1 MKSKNK
7 LRKEY
12 LRKRENL
19 SLEFIKEKSKI
30 ITAKLKQYI
39 EKNNYKNI
47 MIFVSFR
54 NEVQTHNMIKE
65 LLSEDDKNI
74 YVPYIDKRVNN
85 MRISK
90 IEDFEKD
97 LQPGMF
103 NILEPKINLRK
114 DELYK
119 KLEMIVVPG
128 LIFSKQGYRIGYGGG
143 FYDKFLSKIK
153 DDVMKIGITFSP
165 FIVDKLPVD
174 KYDLPVDLIITENNE
189 IETMR

>member
-1 MKSKNK
+1 MKSKNN

-30 ITAKLKQYI
+30 ITEKLKKYI
-39 EKNNYKNI
+39 EKNKYKNI

-54 NEVQTHNMIKE
+54 NEVQTHNLIKE
-65 LLSEDDKNI
+65 LLSEEDKNI
-74 YVPYIDKRVNN
+74 YVPYIDKSVND

-97 LQPGMF
+97 LQAGMF
-103 NILEPKINLRK
+103 NILEPKIKLRK

-119 KLEMIVVPG
+119 NLDMIVVPG

-143 FYDKFLSKIK
+143 YYDKFLSKITE
-153 DDVMKIGITFSP
+153 DVKIIGITFSP
-165 FIVDKLPVD
+165 FIVDKLPID
-174 KYDLPVDLIITENNE
+174 KYDLPVDLIINENNE
-189 IETMR
+189 IEAMR

>member
-1 MKSKNK
+1 MKTKNK

-19 SLEFIKEKSKI
+19 PLEFIKEKSKI

-74 YVPYIDKRVNN
+74 YVPYIDKRVND

-103 NILEPKINLRK
+103 NILEPKIKLRK

-143 FYDKFLSKIK
+143 YYDKFLSKIT
-153 DDVMKIGITFSP
+153 DDVKKIGITFSP